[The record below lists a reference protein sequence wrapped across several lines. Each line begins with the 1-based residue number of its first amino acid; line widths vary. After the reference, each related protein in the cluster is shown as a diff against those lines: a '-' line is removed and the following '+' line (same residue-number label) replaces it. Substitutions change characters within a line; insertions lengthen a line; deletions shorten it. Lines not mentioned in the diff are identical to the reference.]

1 MMESIRGAGLEMLN
15 GDRPLSAHS
24 DKIALSSSSSDAT
37 ETETEGDTGVYF
49 DSAYRALCEIGAIE
63 LTRRRHTVLGRVMV
77 TFSLRAMFVVQVLL
91 LVVGPVT
98 VFLPL
103 GWVLYLLK
111 TGKYVHYSCPCF
123 GCLHRPYV
131 T

>member
-15 GDRPLSAHS
+15 GGRPLSAHS
-24 DKIALSSSSSDAT
+24 DKIALSFSSSEAT

-49 DSAYRALCEIGAIE
+49 DSAYRTLCEIGVIE

-111 TGKYVHYSCPCF
+111 TGKYVHYSYPCF